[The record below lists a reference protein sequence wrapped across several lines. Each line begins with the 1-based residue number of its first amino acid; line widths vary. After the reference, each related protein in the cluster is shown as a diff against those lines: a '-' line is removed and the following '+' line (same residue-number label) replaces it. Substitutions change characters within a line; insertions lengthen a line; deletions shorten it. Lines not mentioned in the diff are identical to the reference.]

1 VGKVAENRI
10 DAFLHGIRYNPII
23 PAVRSGDKALD
34 TALAGE
40 YHAAVFVLGGD
51 VFELLRK
58 LKAVDRRPPVCI
70 NVDLAAGV
78 AADASGV
85 RFLAQH
91 VEGIISTNRNIIELA
106 NAEGLITVQR
116 IFAIDAGAVERG
128 IKIVERANPTLVEV
142 LPALAYLQMVAKHQK
157 MMSRP
162 TLAGGLL
169 QNMEEVTAILEAGA
183 AGVSTS
189 YQGLWCDVDPIR
201 YSNGS

>member
-1 VGKVAENRI
+1 MGKVAENKI
-10 DAFLHGIRYNPII
+10 DAFLRGIRYNPII
-23 PAVRSGDKALD
+23 PAARSGDKALD

-58 LKAVDRRPPVCI
+58 LKAVDRRPSVCV
-70 NVDLAAGV
+70 NVDLASGV

-85 RFLAQH
+85 RFLARH

-128 IKIVERANPTLVEV
+128 
-142 LPALAYLQMVAKHQK
+142 
-157 MMSRP
+157 
-162 TLAGGLL
+162 
-169 QNMEEVTAILEAGA
+169 
-183 AGVSTS
+183 
-189 YQGLWCDVDPIR
+189 
-201 YSNGS
+201 